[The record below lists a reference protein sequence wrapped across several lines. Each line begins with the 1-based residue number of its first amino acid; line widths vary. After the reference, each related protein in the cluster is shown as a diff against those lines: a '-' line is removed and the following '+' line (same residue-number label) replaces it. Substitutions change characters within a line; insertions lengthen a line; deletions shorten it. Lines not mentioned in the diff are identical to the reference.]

1 MNIETEKKLNITI
14 DDVRA
19 VLVKTEIDARS
30 TNSGAVRKLL
40 GERGSL
46 GTIQKF
52 LEVLRIELE
61 PKPVEMAGSIPVV
74 PKDLCDALWQSAW
87 ISAQASTASA
97 LATALLERDASREAH
112 LTTAADLETTSESAD
127 GAITAANEA
136 KAAET
141 AATAEAGT
149 AREALEA
156 LKTESAAA
164 ALAAENKLDQAL
176 KNAEALIA
184 GLTSAHKLEIS
195 QAETKIATLA
205 GVIDR
210 LTDNLAEAK
219 SMLPRNSDVAK

>member
-1 MNIETEKKLNITI
+1 MDIETEKKLNITI

-19 VLVKTEIDARS
+19 VLVKNEIDARN

-52 LEVLRIELE
+52 LEVLRVELE
-61 PKPVEMAGSIPVV
+61 PKLPELVGEA
-74 PKDLCDALWQSAW
+74 PKTPAELTDAIWRAAW
-87 ISAQASTASA
+87 TAAQANTSQA
-97 LATALLERDASREAH
+97 LATALLERDAAREAH
-112 LTTAADLETTSESAD
+112 LMTAADLETTSESAD

-141 AATAEAGT
+141 AATAAAET

-156 LKTESAAA
+156 LKTENAAA